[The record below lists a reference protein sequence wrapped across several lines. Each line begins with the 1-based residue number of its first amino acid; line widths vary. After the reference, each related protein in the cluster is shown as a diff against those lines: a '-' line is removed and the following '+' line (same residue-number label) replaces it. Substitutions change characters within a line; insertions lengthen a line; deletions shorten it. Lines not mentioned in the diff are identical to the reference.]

1 MTKNINYLQ
10 FLEIIS
16 GAKQFE
22 KYTFV
27 IAKDFEITGTI
38 EQLEAVADNT
48 NFNELKRQINKLSKK
63 ASKEITETEIIKYL
77 KDLTNDFDTEL
88 VRAALK
94 ELEIFTSKF
103 NETLFNEAKEYYI
116 LNNKKIPTY
125 TKVGKD
131 KKAVTF
137 ENQDEMINEVFPFQK
152 WNLSTAKNWLESKLD
167 KNSNNIP
174 TAKNEAELPK
184 KLEDFLNHEKSSEIL
199 KMIKTTYKGIK
210 GKKLRFLHIALC
222 ETFIDSPNL
231 NLFKFHKLCKNEF
244 DWNVGTY
251 NALNVCKEPTKI
263 DSIDRQVVEK
273 MKTAI
278 EKSKQNH

>member
-38 EQLEAVADNT
+38 EQLEAVADNS

-77 KDLTNDFDTEL
+77 KDLTSDFDTEL

-94 ELEIFTSKF
+94 ELEIFTSEF
-103 NETLFNEAKEYYI
+103 NETLFTEAKEYYI

-125 TKVGKD
+125 KKVGKD
-131 KKAVTF
+131 KKVVIF

-152 WNLSTAKNWLESKLD
+152 WNLSIAKNWLESKLD
-167 KNSNNIP
+167 KNSNNI
-174 TAKNEAELPK
+174 TKAKNALTLQELALLYYYKDIQITEANGNEM
-184 KLEDFLNHEKSSEIL
+184 L
-199 KMIKTTYKGIK
+199 KGTGLTS
-210 GKKLRFLHIALC
+210 GKKLYDWFIKYTARDKRTCSEGTETKDKNKIKRLKKIIELLPEDKGAKAKDELRTLIAN
-222 ETFIDSPNL
+222 IN
-231 NLFKFHKLCKNEF
+231 
-244 DWNVGTY
+244 
-251 NALNVCKEPTKI
+251 
-263 DSIDRQVVEK
+263 
-273 MKTAI
+273 
-278 EKSKQNH
+278 KQY